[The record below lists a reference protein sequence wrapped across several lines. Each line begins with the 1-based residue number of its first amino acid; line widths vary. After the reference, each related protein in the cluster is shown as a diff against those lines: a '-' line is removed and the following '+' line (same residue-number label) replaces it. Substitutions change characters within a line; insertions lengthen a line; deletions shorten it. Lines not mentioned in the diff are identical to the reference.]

1 MIPILLFA
9 ALDTCAFA
17 ATTGN
22 ARPVAVA
29 HSDHERTRLGP
40 GIASRTGTGT
50 GVGSAVVGSAVVGS
64 AVIANDEQQSRSSS
78 SSFLNWYDSETVHS
92 IRLVLAGALGFLLV
106 LLGIH
111 VLLPSTAGRHA
122 NDPKSLSG
130 STNGCGCP
138 SGQHATQGND
148 RLGQNQCGGANVGN
162 FLPLGISLNH
172 LNAIGQQMHGQ
183 SGNESKQYDELTD
196 KIVALE
202 NSLRQLSGGV
212 SKPLH
217 PIDTS
222 ARSESSAGQ
231 GSRDADVTS
240 VESNV
245 DSYSCSDI
253 SDGLQT
259 DQQNENV
266 RSHSHLKSH
275 QKPEQNPIFESLIS
289 ETLAV
294 IHSQ

>member
-148 RLGQNQCGGANVGN
+148 RLGQNQCGG
-162 FLPLGISLNH
+162 S
-172 LNAIGQQMHGQ
+172 
-183 SGNESKQYDELTD
+183 ERWEL
-196 KIVALE
+196 
-202 NSLRQLSGGV
+202 S
-212 SKPLH
+212 P
-217 PIDTS
+217 
-222 ARSESSAGQ
+222 AG
-231 GSRDADVTS
+231 
-240 VESNV
+240 
-245 DSYSCSDI
+245 Y
-253 SDGLQT
+253 
-259 DQQNENV
+259 
-266 RSHSHLKSH
+266 
-275 QKPEQNPIFESLIS
+275 
-289 ETLAV
+289 LA
-294 IHSQ
+294 

>member
-1 MIPILLFA
+1 MSRYWMIPILLFA
-9 ALDTCAFA
+9 ALDTSTFA

-29 HSDHERTRLGP
+29 HTDHDRILL
-40 GIASRTGTGT
+40 GTG
-50 GVGSAVVGSAVVGS
+50 SLVVGSAVV
-64 AVIANDEQQSRSSS
+64 ANDEQRSRSSS
-78 SSFLNWYDSETVHS
+78 ASFLNWYDSETVHS
-92 IRLVLAGALGFLLV
+92 IRLILAGALGFLLV

-122 NDPKSLSG
+122 NDPKSSPG

-138 SGQHATQGND
+138 SGQHATQEND
-148 RLGQNQCGGANVGN
+148 RIGQNQCGGANVGN

-183 SGNESKQYDELTD
+183 SGNESKQYDELTE

-212 SKPLH
+212 SMPLH
-217 PIDTS
+217 PHNTS
-222 ARSESSAGQ
+222 ARSESFAGQ

-245 DSYSCSDI
+245 DSHSCSDL
-253 SDGLQT
+253 SDDLQT
-259 DQQNENV
+259 DQQNDNL
-266 RSHSHLKSH
+266 RSHSHQKSQ
-275 QKPEQNPIFESLIS
+275 QKPNQSPLFESLIS